1 MLRRRSN
8 FIYGNFMTKQ
18 QAKNRIEKLK
28 QEINHHRYL
37 YHVLD
42 KQEIFDAVLD
52 SLKHELDVL
61 EKEFPDLMTPDSP
74 TQRVG
79 GKALDKFKKVK
90 HRNPML
96 SLNDVFSFEEVK
108 GWEERIRK
116 ITPVFSEEI
125 KKYGYFAELKID
137 GFAIELI
144 YDNGFF
150 KLGSTRGD
158 GIVGEDVTQNLKTIE
173 AIPLKLSARGGPS
186 LGRKIPEQF
195 IVRGE
200 VFMTKKAFDKINNE
214 QKNKNLPLYAN
225 PRNLAAGSIRQLDSK
240 IAAARDLSFLAY
252 GIATD
257 LGNATHEEDHQFCR
271 ELGFKIDKYAK
282 RCADLDDILR
292 FWEYIKVIRGKL
304 SYQIDGIVVGVN
316 SNKLFSELGFV
327 GKAPR
332 GIVAFKFPAEQ
343 GTTIIKNIKI
353 QVGRTGVLTP
363 VAYLKPVNIGG
374 TIVIHATLHN
384 EDEIRK
390 KDIRIGDTVIVQRAG
405 DVIPEVVEVL
415 KRLRLKGAKEFNMPR
430 KCPVCG
436 SDVVRKKGE
445 AGHYCQNKKCFAV
458 EREKIIHFV
467 SKKAFNIDG
476 LGEKIVGQLI
486 DKGLISNAA
495 DIFKL
500 TKGDLAPLERFAEK
514 SISNLLEAIN
524 NSKIISLSKFLFS
537 LGIRHVGEQTV
548 YDIAQIFQKN
558 NIIKK
563 PDDLSVAADKMTI
576 DDWLAIRDIGSVSA
590 KSIMDWLAD
599 SHNRKFLN
607 RLAESGIIIET
618 PKTSVVKIKKLLGKT
633 FVLTGELEL
642 FTRDEAKNLIRSLGG
657 NVSESV
663 SAKTDYVVAGENP
676 GAKYEKAKKLGIK
689 IIDDGEFRKL
699 SN

>member
-1 MLRRRSN
+1 
-8 FIYGNFMTKQ
+8 MTKQ

-28 QEINHHRYL
+28 KEINHHRYL

-42 KQEIFDAVLD
+42 KQEISDAAVD

-79 GKALDKFKKVK
+79 GKALDKFEKVK

-108 GWEERIRK
+108 EWEERIRK

-173 AIPLKLSARGGPS
+173 AIPLKLSLDNKEFQVS
-186 LGRKIPEQF
+186 SFKFQDIT
-195 IVRGE
+195 VRGE
-200 VFMTKKAFDKINNE
+200 VFMTKKVFSKINNE

-252 GIATD
+252 DIVSDTGAK
-257 LGNATHEEDHQFCR
+257 THEEKHL
-271 ELGFKIDKYAK
+271 ELKNCGFKTDKYAK
-282 RCADLDDILR
+282 KCKNIEEILD
-292 FWEYIKVIRGKL
+292 FWSYVKKIRDNL
-304 SYQIDGIVVGVN
+304 SCQIDGIVVSVN
-316 SNKLFSELGFV
+316 SNNLFSRLGFI

-332 GIVAFKFPAEQ
+332 GAIAFKFPAEQ
-343 GTTIIKNIKI
+343 SASIIEDIKV

-363 VAYLKPVNIGG
+363 VACINPVNIGG
-374 TIVIHATLHN
+374 TIVTHATLHN

-390 KDIRIGDTVIVQRAG
+390 KDTRIGDTVIVQRAG

-415 KRLRLKGAKEFNMPR
+415 KRLRPKGAKEFNMPR

-436 SDVVRKKGE
+436 SDVIRKKGE

-458 EREKIIHFV
+458 EQEKIIHFV

-486 DKGLISNAA
+486 DKGLISDAA

-500 TKGDLAPLERFAEK
+500 TKDDLAPLERFAEK

-524 NSKIISLSKFLFS
+524 NSKIISLPKFLFS

-558 NIIKK
+558 NVMKK
-563 PDDLSVAADKMTI
+563 PDDLLEAADKMTI
-576 DDWLAIRDIGSVSA
+576 DNWFTIRDIGPVSA
-590 KSIMDWLAD
+590 KSIIDWFAD
-599 SHNRKFLN
+599 NHNRKLLN
-607 RLAESGIIIET
+607 RLTESGIIIET
-618 PKTSVVKIKKLLGKT
+618 VKTSAVKIKKLLGKT
-633 FVLTGELEL
+633 FVLTGELKSS
-642 FTRDEAKNLIRSLGG
+642 TRDEAKNLIRSLGG
-657 NVSESV
+657 NVSESI
-663 SAKTDYVVAGENP
+663 SEKTDYVVAGENP
-676 GAKYEKAKKLGIK
+676 GAKYEKAKKLGIRIVNEQEFKDLVK
-689 IIDDGEFRKL
+689 IRIKKIAL
-699 SN
+699 